1 VLLSTQNSSTKRGH
15 HQLKAHLSFF
25 LFFCGNLIKEK
36 EKDATVLK
44 LFKATAPEN
53 DDILNYFF
61 FHLESGE
68 KKKKKEPQSIHMMS

>member
-44 LFKATAPEN
+44 LFKAAAPEN
-53 DDILNYFF
+53 DDI
-61 FHLESGE
+61 
-68 KKKKKEPQSIHMMS
+68 